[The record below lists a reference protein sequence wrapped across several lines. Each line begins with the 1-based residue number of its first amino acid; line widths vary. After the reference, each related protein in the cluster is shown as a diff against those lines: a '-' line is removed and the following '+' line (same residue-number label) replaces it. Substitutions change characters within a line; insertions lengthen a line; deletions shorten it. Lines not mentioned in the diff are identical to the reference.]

1 VTLQSDKELKLT
13 QERINDCQRVLN
25 DAQQRYAQQ
34 PETLAALRTMY
45 VGQIQ
50 ELQREVNEYL
60 GLASTTKAAFELAF
74 DSQDGAEGVTTLST
88 FTTVA
93 ERFRKALV
101 SIAETIRHGQERADV
116 RPMADIARQVDLR
129 VVGVAAGSFRVLL
142 ELPPQRTLGPTLAE
156 QSVKAMV
163 DGLEW
168 LQSSLDEA
176 PASLTDDKL
185 QRTVLRAIQRLSPT
199 ESSQVGWVEIRTPE
213 QGKMTSR
220 RLNTGTLRS
229 ASTRLQE
236 LMAQETIMLIGRVR
250 ALDLDKNHYVL
261 TDQDGHRHKFF
272 LDPELQEDAVQY
284 VLQQTDVIAR
294 GVRTQIPGR
303 ARKRELKI
311 FEFEPLA
318 RRAKKASRISKAK
331 RKPKSV

>member
-1 VTLQSDKELKLT
+1 MTLQSDKELKLT
-13 QERINDCQRVLN
+13 QERINDCQRILN

-45 VGQIQ
+45 LGQIQ
-50 ELQREVNEYL
+50 DLQREVNEYL
-60 GLASTTKAAFELAF
+60 GLGSTTKAAFELAF
-74 DSQDGAEGVTTLST
+74 DSQDGAEGITTLST
-88 FTTVA
+88 LTMVA

-101 SIAETIRHGQERADV
+101 NIAETIQHGHERADG

-129 VVGVAAGSFRVLL
+129 VVGVAAGSFRILL
-142 ELPPQRTLGPTLAE
+142 ELPPQRALGPTLAE
-156 QSVKAMV
+156 RSVRAIT

-168 LQSSLDEA
+168 LQSSVDKPPE
-176 PASLTDDKL
+176 SLSDDKL

-199 ESSQVGWVEIRTPE
+199 ESSQVGWVEIRTP
-213 QGKMTSR
+213 QKGKMAAN
-220 RLNTGTLRS
+220 RLNSGTFRS

-236 LMAQETIMLIGRVR
+236 LIAQETITLIGRVR

-261 TDQDGHRHKFF
+261 TDHDGGRHKFF
-272 LDPELQEDAVQY
+272 LDAELQEDAIQY

-294 GVRTQIPGR
+294 GIRTQIPGR

-318 RRAKKASRISKAK
+318 PRSKKQTRSRRKTKAA
-331 RKPKSV
+331 